1 MYGYGLYSWWDPT
14 YFLVLIGAVIC
25 LIASAGVKSTYS
37 KYSRYRSM
45 CNMTGAQAAER
56 ILNSAGIYDV
66 SIRHV
71 SGNLTDH
78 YDPRNKT
85 LNLSDSVYGS
95 TSVAAVGVAAHECGH
110 AIQHQKNYAPLTIR
124 GALVPVA
131 NFGSTLSWPLI
142 LIGLFFTSNTG
153 TLLINLGILC
163 FSFAVIF
170 QLVTLPV
177 EFNASRRALKI
188 LGNTGILNSEELP
201 MTRKVLKAA
210 ALTYVASAAAAI
222 LQLLRLVILFGG
234 RNRDD

>member
-14 YFLVLIGAVIC
+14 YFLVLIGAIIC

-45 CNMTGAQAAER
+45 SNMTGAQAAER

>member
-14 YFLVLIGAVIC
+14 YFLVLIGAMIC

-45 CNMTGAQAAER
+45 SNMTGAQAAER

-131 NFGSTLSWPLI
+131 NFGSTISWPLI

-177 EFNASRRALKI
+177 EVNASRRALKI
-188 LGNTGILNSEELP
+188 LGNTVILNSEELP

-210 ALTYVASAAAAI
+210 ALTYVASAAATI